1 MLHGGIVGCATNV
14 SYAGEVAAQRTQA
27 NLKVDAFAVSSGGG
41 STRLEF
47 PRAELAELRG
57 RAGRL
62 EYVASELA
70 FDALEGRFGPLH
82 WTCDAGTVG
91 GLVLR
96 EPEGRY
102 ELAIGRIE
110 LPRGVQLTRA
120 AGGGIELVAPE
131 MALADVRVHL
141 PDLQGLRAR
150 PVGESA
156 PAPASEGEEAR
167 PLRQERL
174 RFLDAVKGTLA
185 FRLKVV
191 LDLPVIGKRTLDQ
204 PVRVRIDD
212 GSFDYRALDDG
223 LNWLE
228 GAFLDLGVGDGRFK
242 VGWSVPLFAS
252 KEIISWALAPDAL
265 ALAKLNR
272 IPLRALA
279 DVRLG
284 GKPAAGAGGGEGKG
298 DGKGEKGEGKKR
310 LRSMTIADIDVAL
323 SMAAP
328 HAVEVGG
335 GTILFGDDE
344 RPGIVDLH
352 VGGALVHPPAPGGLV
367 GRIGALDV
375 TLKDVRAGGTVSAF
389 DRLHIDGIEELTLA
403 FDGFTPTSLGVT
415 LRRVT
420 ATNVVLVIA

>member
-1 MLHGGIVGCATNV
+1 
-14 SYAGEVAAQRTQA
+14 VAAQRTQA

-47 PRAELAELRG
+47 PRAEVAELRG

-62 EYVASELA
+62 EYVASELV
-70 FDALEGRFGPLH
+70 FEALEGRFGPLH
-82 WTCDAGTVG
+82 WTCNAGTVG
-91 GLVLR
+91 ELVLR
-96 EPEGRY
+96 EPEGRF
-102 ELAIGRIE
+102 ELAIDRVE

-120 AGGGIELVAPE
+120 ADGGIELVAPE
-131 MALADVRVHL
+131 MSLADVRVRL
-141 PDLQGLRAR
+141 PDLQALRKHDGGAVAR
-150 PVGESA
+150 SA
-156 PAPASEGEEAR
+156 PEPAGEPDEAR

-174 RFLDAVKGTLA
+174 RFLDAVEGTVA
-185 FRLKVV
+185 FRVKVV

-223 LNWLE
+223 LDWLE
-228 GAFLDLGVGDGRFK
+228 GAFLDLGVSDGRFK
-242 VGWSVPLFAS
+242 VGWSVPLLKS

-272 IPLRALA
+272 IPLRALT
-279 DVRLG
+279 DVRIG
-284 GKPAAGAGGGEGKG
+284 GKPSTSDAGARAEAGAEGRG
-298 DGKGEKGEGKKR
+298 DGKGEGKKR
-310 LRSMTIADIDVAL
+310 LRSMTIADIEVAL

-335 GTILFGDDE
+335 GTILFGDEE

-367 GRIGALDV
+367 GRIGGLDT
-375 TLKDVRAGGTVSAF
+375 TLKDVRAGGTVSTF

-403 FDGFTPTSLGVT
+403 FDGFTPTSLAAT

-420 ATNVVLVIA
+420 ATNVALVIG